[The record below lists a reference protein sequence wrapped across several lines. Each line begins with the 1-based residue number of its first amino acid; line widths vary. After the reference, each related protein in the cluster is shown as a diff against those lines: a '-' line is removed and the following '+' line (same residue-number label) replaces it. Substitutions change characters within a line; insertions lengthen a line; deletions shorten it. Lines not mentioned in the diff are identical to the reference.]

1 MFKFVC
7 HDSAFLMYGTLRN
20 PTIKRWTILST
31 KTSILAVIIFTL
43 FGIFGYLLFGH
54 KLDSNIL
61 NNFPATNIFAIIAR
75 VIYCFNAALTYP
87 VAFFVLRHVCYNC
100 YHYKNNRKFKYCD
113 SWFEQ
118 LILTVLIFI
127 LSVIIGSELDNLGF
141 IMSLTGS
148 VPSVILV
155 FIMPSLCYLKASQG
169 TNIYQVNKK
178 RFCAIILLLF
188 GILIGVFS
196 TALTIVGQLDLNIFT
211 S

>member
-1 MFKFVC
+1 
-7 HDSAFLMYGTLRN
+7 MYGTLKN
-20 PTIKRWTILST
+20 PTIKRWTVLST
-31 KTSILAVIIFTL
+31 KTSILSIIIFTL

-61 NNFPATNIFAIIAR
+61 NNFPTTNIFAVIAR

-87 VAFFVLRHVCYNC
+87 VAFYVLRHILYNC
-100 YHYKNNRKFKYCD
+100 CHYKDNRKFKYCE
-113 SWFEQ
+113 SFIEQ
-118 LILTVLIFI
+118 LIFTLLIFI
-127 LSVIIGSELDNLGF
+127 VSVIVGGKVDNLGF

-155 FIMPSLCYLKASQG
+155 FIMPSLCYLQSSQG
-169 TNIYQVNKK
+169 TNIYQVNSK